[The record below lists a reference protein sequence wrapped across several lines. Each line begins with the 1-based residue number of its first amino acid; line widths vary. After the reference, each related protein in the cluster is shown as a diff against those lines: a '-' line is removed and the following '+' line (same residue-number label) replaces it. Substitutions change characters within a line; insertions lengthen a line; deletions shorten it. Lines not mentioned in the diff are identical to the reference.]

1 MNNFKELKVWKKAI
15 ELSVL
20 VYKTTKNFPA
30 DERFGLISQINRCS
44 VSISS
49 NIAEGAGRNNK
60 KEFRHFL
67 RIAQG
72 SCYELES
79 QLILSN
85 KIEFIKDDKLTE
97 LEPIINE
104 VNRMLHGL
112 KKSLD

>member
-15 ELSVL
+15 ELAVL
-20 VYKTTKNFPA
+20 VYKTTKQFPA

-44 VSISS
+44 VSVSS

-67 RIAQG
+67 GIAQG

-85 KIEFIKDDKLTE
+85 LLEFVTDERLKE

-104 VNRMLHGL
+104 VNRMIHGL